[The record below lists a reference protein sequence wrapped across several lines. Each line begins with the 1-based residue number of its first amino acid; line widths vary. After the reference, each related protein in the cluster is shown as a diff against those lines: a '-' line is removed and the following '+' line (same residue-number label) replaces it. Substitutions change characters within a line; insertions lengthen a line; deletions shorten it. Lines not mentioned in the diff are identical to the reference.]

1 MEPGAADESAA
12 STRRPSPGRV
22 WLARLSSL
30 YDEERTAPLEC
41 LNPRPPHKSLCD
53 PFAGASPA
61 EELAWRGCG
70 SNRPPTTSWKKEGGA
85 MNPESHLRYHRE
97 RHADLLR
104 EARESELAAKF
115 VKTPRSRRSFLASGI
130 WRKRFAGQLT
140 LGRA

>member
-30 YDEERTAPLEC
+30 YDGERTAPLEC
-41 LNPRPPHKSLCD
+41 LNPRRPHKSLCD
-53 PFAGASPA
+53 PLAGAEA
-61 EELAWRGCG
+61 TALLLRLG
-70 SNRPPTTSWKKEGGA
+70 RRKEGA

-115 VKTPRSRRSFLASGI
+115 VKTSRSRRSILASGI

>member
-1 MEPGAADESAA
+1 
-12 STRRPSPGRV
+12 
-22 WLARLSSL
+22 
-30 YDEERTAPLEC
+30 
-41 LNPRPPHKSLCD
+41 
-53 PFAGASPA
+53 
-61 EELAWRGCG
+61 
-70 SNRPPTTSWKKEGGA
+70 
-85 MNPESHLRYHRE
+85 MNPESHLCYHRE